1 MLGNDSIIFN
11 LSNSCVKTYT
21 KCVNTNEKSNVLPYS
36 VNIVL
41 NVCKGYWVI
50 FVLILVKYP
59 ICPVCI
65 K

>member
-36 VNIVL
+36 VNTVL
-41 NVCKGYWVI
+41 G
-50 FVLILVKYP
+50 
-59 ICPVCI
+59 PVQRLHNFLPF
-65 K
+65 